1 MTAAKANRW
10 EALNA
15 AKRERTHMK
24 KKAKAEAARQ
34 STIKFHVLR
43 LIHYAKPAFRSQTN
57 VGTFLFVSVDLR
69 IWASI
74 EQGRGS
80 HILALLLFGW
90 EWVRAEGHI

>member
-10 EALNA
+10 EMLNA
-15 AKRERTHMK
+15 AKRERKHMK
-24 KKAKAEAARQ
+24 KKAKTEAEMQ
-34 STIKFHVLR
+34 YTIKFHVLR
-43 LIHYAKPAFRSQTN
+43 LIRYAKLAFRSQTN
-57 VGTFLFVSVDLR
+57 GGSFLFVSVDLR

-74 EQGRGS
+74 EQGRGR